1 MNDALHV
8 YNAQMHSDQL
18 CLEKSLITECFPSP
32 LSIEIN
38 FLTFSCFHLCLQYFQ
53 VNDHS

>member
-1 MNDALHV
+1 MNDAFHV

-18 CLEKSLITECFPSP
+18 GLEKSLVTECFPSP